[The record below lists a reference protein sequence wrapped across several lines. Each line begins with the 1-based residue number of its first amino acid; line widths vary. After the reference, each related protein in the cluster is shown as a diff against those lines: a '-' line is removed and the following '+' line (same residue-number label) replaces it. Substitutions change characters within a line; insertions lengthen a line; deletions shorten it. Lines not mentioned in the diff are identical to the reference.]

1 MDQIVA
7 ANRLEFWIG
16 EKGERVFGLL
26 KHVQAGL
33 LGRIDTDAHDTDS
46 GLIELTQIL
55 FKTSQLE
62 VTIPSPVAAIKN

>member
-33 LGRIDTDAHDTDS
+33 LGRINTDAHDTDS
-46 GLIELTQIL
+46 SLIELTQIL